1 MKRTA
6 LLAALLALAV
16 PAPAAF
22 AQDAPTALD
31 DTYTSDQQILGEVGT
46 IDTGGD
52 DNGTAPSSGNKTENA
67 PQTNEAPV
75 AAPVELADSGNLPFT
90 GFDAALIAGG
100 GLMLLAGGFV
110 LRRVARPTS

>member
-1 MKRTA
+1 MKRIA
-6 LLAALLALAV
+6 LISALLALAI

-22 AQDAPTALD
+22 AQDAPNALD

-46 IDTGGD
+46 VDTGND
-52 DNGTAPSSGNKTENA
+52 DDEGGSAPSQGEVTPAE
-67 PQTNEAPV
+67 EAPV

-100 GLMLLAGGFV
+100 GLLLLAGGFV
-110 LRRVARPTS
+110 LRRVARPSH